1 MKNTAKVSHDTMLRE
16 LENLATCLESFR
28 IVLADYSHSNDH
40 FEVLGHHV
48 DSFIMA
54 IPLLM
59 KMVRREEVKRRE
71 VE

>member
-40 FEVLGHHV
+40 FGGSWSSCGFVHYGDTTV
-48 DSFIMA
+48 D
-54 IPLLM
+54 
-59 KMVRREEVKRRE
+59 EDG
-71 VE
+71 